1 VSDPN
6 DGGRERSFSEHSSA
20 NSTDDLKLTLLAEE
34 LAVDKQTVE
43 TGRVR
48 VSKHTHTR
56 EVAIDEEL
64 LTESAEIETIPIGR
78 QIFEM
83 PMVRH
88 EGETTIVPIV
98 EEVLHIER
106 RLFLK
111 EEVRITR
118 KKTTDQFHDRV
129 TLRYQE
135 AVITRVQSTSEAV
148 DNQSTNERK
157 QSDFRE

>member
-1 VSDPN
+1 
-6 DGGRERSFSEHSSA
+6 
-20 NSTDDLKLTLLAEE
+20 
-34 LAVDKQTVE
+34 
-43 TGRVR
+43 
-48 VSKHTHTR
+48 
-56 EVAIDEEL
+56 
-64 LTESAEIETIPIGR
+64 
-78 QIFEM
+78 M

-118 KKTTDQFHDRV
+118 KKTIDQFHDRV

-135 AVITRVQSTSEAV
+135 AVVTRVQSTSEAV

>member
-20 NSTDDLKLTLLAEE
+20 NSTDNLKLTLLAEE
-34 LAVDKQTVE
+34 LTVGKEAVE

-56 EVAIDEEL
+56 EVAVDEAL
-64 LTESAEIETIPIGR
+64 LRESAEIETIPIGR

-83 PMVRH
+83 PSVRH
-88 EGETTIVPIV
+88 EGETIIVPIV
-98 EEVLHIER
+98 EEVIHTER
-106 RLFLK
+106 RLMLK

-118 KKTTDQFHDRV
+118 KKTTEQFHDRV

-135 AVITRVQSTSEAV
+135 AVVTRVQSTSEMA
-148 DNQSTNERK
+148 DDASTKESK
-157 QSDFRE
+157 QSDF

>member
-1 VSDPN
+1 VSEPN
-6 DGGRERSFSEHSSA
+6 DGGRERSFSEHSLT
-20 NSTDDLKLTLLAEE
+20 NSTDNLKLTLLAEE
-34 LAVDKQTVE
+34 LTVETEAVE

-48 VSKHTHTR
+48 VSKHTRTR
-56 EVAIDEEL
+56 EVAIDEDL
-64 LTESAEIETIPIGR
+64 LRESAEIETVPIGR

-83 PMVRH
+83 PAVRH
-88 EGETTIVPIV
+88 EGETIIVPMV
-98 EEVLHIER
+98 EEVLYTER

-118 KKTTDQFHDRV
+118 KKTTEQFHDRV

-135 AVITRVQSTSEAV
+135 AVVTRVQSTSEAV

-157 QSDFRE
+157 

>member
-56 EVAIDEEL
+56 EVAIDEDL

-111 EEVRITR
+111 EEIRITR
-118 KKTTDQFHDRV
+118 KTTTDQFHDRV
-129 TLRYQE
+129 TLRFQE
-135 AVITRVQSTSEAV
+135 AVVTRVQSTSEAV

>member
-1 VSDPN
+1 MSEPN
-6 DGGRERSFSEHSSA
+6 DGGRERSFSERSSA
-20 NSTDDLKLTLLAEE
+20 NSMDDLKLTLLAEE

-43 TGRVR
+43 TGRVH
-48 VSKHTHTR
+48 VNKHTQTR
-56 EVAIDEEL
+56 EVAIDEDL

-78 QIFEM
+78 RIFEM

-98 EEVLHIER
+98 EEVLHTER

-118 KKTTDQFHDRV
+118 KKTTAQFHDRV

-135 AVITRVQSTSEAV
+135 AVVTRVQSTSEAV
-148 DNQSTNERK
+148 DNPSTNERK
-157 QSDFRE
+157 